1 MPGSVGSVGLPF
13 DAIGTE
19 YPEVVGT
26 VELGASLAYA
36 AATNDDNPAYVDG
49 RCTPP
54 VFAVVPTTGAMF
66 QPLADLVP
74 EEHLLTLL
82 HGEQDIVLHRPLVPG
97 MTLRTRA
104 TAHSTRVGPTGTRFV
119 VKLTSRDDAGA
130 LVLEQYFTLF
140 LRGLTDGEDRGPAAP
155 PHELPDDVRANVVAT
170 YTLHYDDDQ
179 TFRYRAASGD
189 PNPIHFDEAV
199 ARAAGLPGIIVHGLC
214 TMAMASQA
222 IVRTQCDGDPTR
234 LRRIACR
241 FTAPAYPGN
250 DLTVTIFGAGAACY
264 AFEASSDGVVVLTN
278 GLAEVR

>member
-1 MPGSVGSVGLPF
+1 MGLPF

-26 VELGASLAYA
+26 IELSASLAYA
-36 AATNDDNPAYVDG
+36 AATNDDNPVYRDG

-54 VFAVVPTTGAMF
+54 LFAVVPTTGAMV
-66 QPLADLVP
+66 QLLADLVP

-97 MTLRTRA
+97 LTLHTRA
-104 TAHSTRVGPTGTRFV
+104 TAYSTRVGSTGTRFV

-140 LRGLTDGEDRGPAAP
+140 LRGLTEGEDRGPAAP
-155 PHELPDDVRANVVAT
+155 PHELPDDVCANVVAT

-214 TMAMASQA
+214 TLAMASQA
-222 IVRTQCDGDPTR
+222 IVRTVCGGDPIR

>member
-1 MPGSVGSVGLPF
+1 VGLPF

-19 YPEVVGT
+19 YPEVAGT
-26 VELGASLAYA
+26 IELDASLAYA
-36 AATNDDNPAYVDG
+36 AATNDDNPAYRAG

-54 VFAVVPTTGAMF
+54 LFAVVPTNGAMF
-66 QPLADLVP
+66 QLVADLVP
-74 EEHLLTLL
+74 KEHLLTLL
-82 HGEQDIVLHRPLVPG
+82 HGEQDIVFNRPLVPG
-97 MTLRTRA
+97 LTLHTRA
-104 TAHSTRVGPTGTRFV
+104 TAYSTRVGPTGTRFV
-119 VKLTSRDDAGA
+119 VKLSSTDDAGA

-140 LRGLTDGEDRGPAAP
+140 LRGLTDGEDRGPEAP
-155 PHELPDDVRANVVAT
+155 PHPLPDAARSTVLAT

-179 TFRYRAASGD
+179 TYRYRAASGD
-189 PNPIHFDEAV
+189 PNPIHVDEAV
-199 ARAAGLPGIIVHGLC
+199 AKAAGLPGIIVHGLC

-264 AFEASSDGVVVLTN
+264 AFEASSGGVVVLTN
-278 GLAEVR
+278 GLAEVQ